1 MKRKYFSVLLM
12 AAMTMASTSMVTSCK
27 DYDDDINSVQTQV
40 DAANDLIKKLT
51 EQATTLQTAVSTA
64 QSTADAAKTAAAE
77 AASAAKAAQ
86 ETGNEALAQAKT
98 AEANAQAA
106 KAAAAEAQKAAIEE
120 ATKQVNALKE
130 EVQAALNSKVDV
142 ATFNDTVAKLEGDIA
157 GIDNNLNKL
166 GDDVKQ
172 NQADIKTA
180 KEAIATLE
188 AAQKDAAIQIAA
200 LEAYKTTL
208 ENSTIPGLNEA
219 IKANGVKI
227 GDNTKSIEDLK
238 KATEDAQKDLAE
250 NIANVVSDLT
260 ALEATVKGIDQAYK
274 EADAQLKQDIEALLD
289 AAKTKHDQDVSA
301 INGKI
306 DDINDLIKNNKTELK
321 KYTDDEVE
329 KVKNDLQTQ
338 INQLAKLNIDGTEKG
353 LTELFKEVNQK
364 FDNYYT
370 TGQIDQKI
378 SDLTTNYTNAI
389 NTAIST
395 AKDEIAK
402 DQKKI
407 TDGLVTDINILHI
420 LVAQRLSSL
429 VFAPTTYIDGVEAI
443 KFASLEYYDWGKDL
457 ERDAPAEEKD
467 ENHVIIRDKE
477 TIAKYLLNPTGVSL
491 DDIEGFDFISS
502 NASNVAAGTRAAD
515 APIKVAGS
523 KVEDGILSLNVQKT
537 GNASFGTSNTNFTIV
552 SLQAKL
558 NQNVLTEEE
567 KTAGKSVYVYSDWAR
582 LYETSNRPYIHN
594 VLATGDDGKP
604 VETSA
609 NPAAH
614 FWKYSEVYDGKT
626 KAAELPYVYNYK
638 HIAKQVPYN
647 KEIDLLSLVEVCD
660 KNKTIYNPES
670 YGLSFE
676 FHLIDYK
683 LKNEKQTTDA
693 TNQIY
698 FGKLKEDGH
707 TLISTSRDGKEENR
721 DAIGREPMIQAVLKE
736 GDKVVDVRYFKIQ
749 WVAEQQVEDYG
760 NLLKDKDIEKKYVC
774 GNEESFIVNEEYVN
788 NLYSFKDLSR
798 DEFHNSYN
806 LNTHL
811 WTSKDLAADGDVS
824 KALQQAA
831 IKDLVDWKDPGQTH
845 NLKFTFNFDEAP
857 FKLSQ
862 ADYDKGSK
870 IATVYG
876 CFVSKTNNMDKVIFS
891 LTVDISVAK
900 MAYADGMNYSQEQ
913 WTPENLT
920 IANGLNNTSKYR
932 TINPSLR
939 SDANY
944 GTAAGF
950 TDAQLIGDLKAGY
963 VKDGKV
969 PTSIAALVMNAQT
982 VTLTFDEN
990 RLNEI
995 AQATGTA
1002 LSKWN
1007 VTSDKL
1013 TLNYNGKKAA
1023 TIDANGTILLAEDGT
1038 PGKQGKPTE
1047 GALLLVGKSV
1057 PVVLASDYCSLTQ
1070 TIDKY
1075 LVSFITPLE
1084 MNIDAITENLKDI
1097 IDGGSSS
1104 VSIVDK
1110 VHVREAFGL
1119 KRTVLGP
1126 NKTGETT
1133 SNDLKSELKSW
1144 YIVSDANWDTSN
1156 AVTNLTKDGSI
1167 SSSTNHNSW
1176 TKLSDLKGADGKVKY
1191 TLKHSATAGT
1201 VTFHNMSGNAIAQSF
1216 KVAIPVKVTTKW
1228 GNFTK
1233 YVEITVEKGF

>member
-120 ATKQVNALKE
+120 ATKQVNALKD
-130 EVQAALNSKVDV
+130 EVQAALNNKVDV
-142 ATFNDTVAKLEGDIA
+142 ATFNDTVAKLEGEIA

-188 AAQKDAAIQIAA
+188 AAKKDAALQIAA

-219 IKANGVKI
+219 IKANGVEI
-227 GDNTKSIEDLK
+227 GNNKQSIEKLK
-238 KATEDAQKDLAE
+238 NAIKDAQEELSNSIVGVA
-250 NIANVVSDLT
+250 SDLT
-260 ALEATVKGIDQAYK
+260 ALEATVKGIDDAYK
-274 EADAQLKQDIEALLD
+274 KADADLKKEIQDLLD
-289 AAKTKHDQDVSA
+289 DAKTNHDKDVSA

-306 DDINDLIKNNKTELK
+306 DDINKLIADNKDELK

-329 KVKNDLQTQ
+329 KVKDDLQTQ

-378 SDLTTNYTNAI
+378 ADLTTNYTNAI

-395 AKDEIAK
+395 AKDDIAK
-402 DQKKI
+402 AQKKI
-407 TDGLVTDINILHI
+407 TDVLAKDINILHI

-443 KFASLEYYDWGKDL
+443 KFASLEYYDWGEDL
-457 ERDAPAEEKD
+457 ERDAPAKEED
-467 ENHVIIRDKE
+467 ENHVIIKDKE
-477 TIAKYLLNPTGVSL
+477 TIAKYLLNPSGVSL
-491 DDIEGFDFISS
+491 DDVDGFEFIAN
-502 NASNVAAGTRAAD
+502 NATNILTRASE
-515 APIKVAGS
+515 APLNVTKSEIANGF
-523 KVEDGILSLNVQKT
+523 LNLNVQKT

-552 SLQAKL
+552 SLKAKL
-558 NQNVLTEEE
+558 ADKVLTESE
-567 KTAGKSVYVYSDWAR
+567 KKDGKPVYVYSDWAR
-582 LYETSNRPYIHN
+582 LYETSTRPYIHN
-594 VLATGDDGKP
+594 VLATTSDGK
-604 VETSA
+604 A
-609 NPAAH
+609 NELSYATPSH
-614 FWKYSEVYDGKT
+614 FWKYSEVYNGKT
-626 KAAELPYVYNYK
+626 KATELPWSFNDK
-638 HIAKQVPYN
+638 HVVKSVPYT
-647 KEIDLLSLVEVCD
+647 ESVDLLKLVEVCD
-660 KNKTIYNPES
+660 HNQTLFDLNN

-676 FHLIDYK
+676 FNLIDYK
-683 LKNEKQTTDA
+683 LKNENATVDA
-693 TNQIY
+693 TNQKDFAKIVD
-698 FGKLKEDGH
+698 GHILKATSRNGKED
-707 TLISTSRDGKEENR
+707 NR
-721 DAIGREPMIQAVLKE
+721 DAVGRQPMIQVVLKE
-736 GDKVVDVRYFKIQ
+736 GDKVVDVRYFKIKWTAEQ
-749 WVAEQQVEDYG
+749 NVQDYGDLVQGEEIKKPYRCGDVAEYTINE
-760 NLLKDKDIEKKYVC
+760 KYV
-774 GNEESFIVNEEYVN
+774 NSLYEYA
-788 NLYSFKDLSR
+788 NLTR
-798 DEFHNSYN
+798 DEFHNSYL
-806 LNTHL
+806 LNTQL
-811 WTSKDLAADGDVS
+811 WTSKELAAEASSS
-824 KALQQAA
+824 KALQSAS
-831 IKDLVDWKDPGQTH
+831 IIDLEDWQDAGQTH
-845 NLKFTFNFDEAP
+845 NMKYTFSFGENFFKPTQAEYEAGV
-857 FKLSQ
+857 
-862 ADYDKGSK
+862 AER
-870 IATVYG
+870 TVYG
-876 CFVSKTNNMDKVIFS
+876 CFVKKTNMMDKIVFS
-891 LTVDISVAK
+891 LKVTIPIDK
-900 MAYADGMNYSQEQ
+900 MAYADGINYSQEQ
-913 WTPENLT
+913 WTPAGLT
-920 IANGLNNTSKYR
+920 IGNGLTNNDKNR

-939 SDANY
+939 SDAKY
-944 GTAAGF
+944 GTAVGYK
-950 TDAQLIGDLKAGY
+950 DAQLVGDLKAGY
-963 VKDGKV
+963 MKNGQV
-969 PTSIAALVMNAQT
+969 PASIAALVKNAQT

-990 RLNEI
+990 RLEEVASETNTKK
-995 AQATGTA
+995 ADWT
-1002 LSKWN
+1002 LS
-1007 VTSDKL
+1007 TDRL
-1013 TLNYNGKKAA
+1013 TLKYKNTAAA
-1023 TIDANGTILLAEDGT
+1023 TISAEGYIQLAET
-1038 PGKQGKPTE
+1038 NPGMHGVPTE

-1104 VSIVDK
+1104 VSIVGK

-1126 NKTGETT
+1126 NKKDEST
-1133 SNDLKSELKSW
+1133 SDALKAELKSW

-1167 SSSTNHNSW
+1167 SSSTNHSSW

-1191 TLKHSATAGT
+1191 TLKHNATAGT

>member
-1 MKRKYFSVLLM
+1 
-12 AAMTMASTSMVTSCK
+12 MASTSMVTSCK

-40 DAANDLIKKLT
+40 DAANDLIKKLN

-130 EVQAALNSKVDV
+130 EVQAALNNKVDV

-157 GIDNNLNKL
+157 GIDDNLNKL
-166 GDDVKQ
+166 GDDVKK

-180 KEAIATLE
+180 KEAIATLT
-188 AAQKDAAIQIAA
+188 AAQKDAALQIAA

-238 KATEDAQKDLAE
+238 NATEDAQKTLSE
-250 NIANVVSDLT
+250 NIAGVTRDLT
-260 ALEATVKGIDQAYK
+260 ALKATVKGIDQAYK
-274 EADAQLKQDIEALLD
+274 DADAQLKQEIEALLN
-289 AAKTKHDQDVSA
+289 AAKTKHDQEVSA

-306 DDINDLIKNNKTELK
+306 DDINELITDNKDELK

-329 KVKNDLQTQ
+329 KVKNELQTQ

-370 TGQIDQKI
+370 TGDIDKKI
-378 SDLTTNYTNAI
+378 TDLTTNYTNAI
-389 NTAIST
+389 GTAIST
-395 AKDEIAK
+395 AKNEIAK
-402 DQKKI
+402 AQKDI
-407 TDGLVTDINILHI
+407 TDGLATDINILHI

-443 KFASLEYYDWGKDL
+443 KFASLEYYDWGTDW
-457 ERDAPAEEKD
+457 ERDAPAKEEDK
-467 ENHVIIRDKE
+467 NHVIIRDQE
-477 TIAKYLLNPTGVSL
+477 TIAKYLLNPSGVSL
-491 DDIEGFDFISS
+491 DDINGFEFISS
-502 NASNVAAGTRAAD
+502 TASNIPAGTRAAQ
-515 APIKVAGS
+515 APITVADA
-523 KVEDGILSLNVQKT
+523 KIADGFLNLNVQKT

-552 SLQAKL
+552 SLKAKL
-558 NQNVLTEEE
+558 ADKVLTDDE
-567 KTAGKSVYVYSDWAR
+567 KKEGKGVYVYSDWTR
-582 LYETSNRPYIHN
+582 LYETSTRPYIHN

-614 FWKYSEVYDGKT
+614 FWKYSEVYNNET
-626 KAAELPYVYNYK
+626 KNDLLPNAFNTK
-638 HIAKQVPYN
+638 HIAKEVPYN
-647 KEIDLLSLVEVCD
+647 QSVDLLSLVEVCD

-676 FHLIDYK
+676 FHLMDYK
-683 LKNEKQTTDA
+683 LDNLGATEDE
-693 TNQIY
+693 TNQIH
-698 FGKLKEDGH
+698 FAKLADDGH
-707 TLISTSRDGKEENR
+707 TLTSTARNGVEKNR
-721 DAIGREPMIQAVLKE
+721 DAIGREPMIQVVLKE
-736 GDKVVDVRYFKIQ
+736 GDKVVDVRYFKIK
-749 WVAEQQVEDYG
+749 WTAEQKIDDYG
-760 NLLKDKDIEKKYVC
+760 DLVQGEEIKKPYSCGDEAEYTINEKYV
-774 GNEESFIVNEEYVN
+774 NA
-788 NLYSFKDLSR
+788 LYAYKDLSR
-798 DEFHNSYN
+798 SEFHNSYK
-806 LNTHL
+806 LNENL
-811 WTSKDLAADGDVS
+811 WTSKEGAEEAVSTKALTTASIEDLAD
-824 KALQQAA
+824 AA
-831 IKDLVDWKDPGQTH
+831 SAGQTH
-845 NLKFTFNFDEAP
+845 NLKFAFSFGENYFKPTQAEYEASVA
-857 FKLSQ
+857 KR
-862 ADYDKGSK
+862 
-870 IATVYG
+870 TVYG
-876 CFVSKTNNMDKVIFS
+876 CFVSKTNDMDKIVFS
-891 LTVDISVAK
+891 LTVTIPIDK
-900 MAYADGMNYSQEQ
+900 MTYAEGINYSQEQ

-920 IANGLNNTSKYR
+920 MANGLTNTSKYR

-939 SDANY
+939 SDAKY

-969 PTSIAALVMNAQT
+969 PTSIDALVEHAQT
-982 VTLTFDEN
+982 VTLTFDKD

-995 AQATGTA
+995 ATATNTA
-1002 LSKWN
+1002 RSMWN
-1007 VTSDKL
+1007 VSNDQL

-1023 TIDANGTILLAEDGT
+1023 TISANGIIQLAETKPVATSGEVH
-1038 PGKQGKPTE
+1038 GIPTE

-1126 NKTGETT
+1126 NKTGEST
-1133 SNDLKSELKSW
+1133 SNDIKEALKSW
-1144 YIVSDANWDTSN
+1144 YVVSDAYWDTSN
-1156 AVTNLTKDGSI
+1156 AVTNLTKNGSI
-1167 SSSTNHNSW
+1167 SSSTNHSSW

-1191 TLKHSATAGT
+1191 TLKHNASAGT

-1228 GNFTK
+1228 GKFTK